1 MPTVYTTIK
10 AHLHNPEPGSTIA
23 KRLEHADG
31 SFIILDFTGGEVG
44 TPDVSAFFP
53 TWEHARRWVASVL
66 SAVIEAECD
75 EQLAQRVA
83 DEIGAPA

>member
-31 SFIILDFTGGEVG
+31 SFIILDFTAGEVG

-53 TWEHARRWVASVL
+53 TWDHALAWARSVFNAASL
-66 SAVIEAECD
+66 AAAED
-75 EQLAQRVA
+75 DLARRVA
-83 DEIGAPA
+83 DELGAPV

>member
-23 KRLEHADG
+23 KRLEHSDG
-31 SFIILDFTGGEVG
+31 SFIILDFTAGEVG

-53 TWEHARRWVASVL
+53 TWEHARQWATMVVA
-66 SAVIEAECD
+66 AVIEAEAT
-75 EQLAQRVA
+75 EELTRQVA
-83 DEIGAPA
+83 AEIGATA